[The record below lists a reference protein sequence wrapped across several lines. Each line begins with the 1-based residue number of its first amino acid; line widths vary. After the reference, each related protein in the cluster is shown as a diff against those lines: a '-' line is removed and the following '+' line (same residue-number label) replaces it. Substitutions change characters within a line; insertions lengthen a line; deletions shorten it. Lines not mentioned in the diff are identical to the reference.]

1 MTQPRQ
7 KAITWWVL
15 IGALGLLGSGM
26 LIAYSTSTK
35 LETALGELQ
44 TAYAAEQAK
53 TQKLTQEA
61 EALVKAMEQ
70 TQARVKA
77 VEESHRASEQA
88 KGRLEAR
95 GTKLET
101 ALGELQTAYA
111 TEQAKTKKLTQKAEA
126 LVKAMEQAQARVK
139 AVEGSHRAAEQA
151 RGKLEAKGT
160 KLETALRELQT
171 AYATEQAKTKK
182 LTQKAEA
189 LVKAMEQTQA
199 RVKAVGESRRAAGQA
214 KGKLEAKGTKLETA
228 LQELQ
233 TPYATE
239 QAKTQ
244 KPTKEMA
251 KTLELITRLRV
262 DMVALHHAIGVR
274 YNMMAMNEEA
284 LKAFQM
290 AVELD
295 PNHAESHFDL
305 ARVYIEYLDDSESA
319 VPHFRRY
326 VQLRP
331 EAKDV
336 EQIKG
341 WLMKVE
347 KELEIKKER
356 RGWGKGLSQGLYK
369 IFY

>member
-1 MTQPRQ
+1 
-7 KAITWWVL
+7 
-15 IGALGLLGSGM
+15 
-26 LIAYSTSTK
+26 
-35 LETALGELQ
+35 
-44 TAYAAEQAK
+44 
-53 TQKLTQEA
+53 
-61 EALVKAMEQ
+61 
-70 TQARVKA
+70 
-77 VEESHRASEQA
+77 
-88 KGRLEAR
+88 
-95 GTKLET
+95 
-101 ALGELQTAYA
+101 
-111 TEQAKTKKLTQKAEA
+111 
-126 LVKAMEQAQARVK
+126 
-139 AVEGSHRAAEQA
+139 
-151 RGKLEAKGT
+151 
-160 KLETALRELQT
+160 
-171 AYATEQAKTKK
+171 
-182 LTQKAEA
+182 
-189 LVKAMEQTQA
+189 MEQTQA